1 MMLARPIADSQVSLA
16 GRVMSMRASSS
27 KMRFY
32 DLVADGQKVQIL
44 AQVQ

>member
-1 MMLARPIADSQVSLA
+1 
-16 GRVMSMRASSS
+16 MSMRASSS

-32 DLVADGQKVQIL
+32 DLYQDGKKIQIL

>member
-1 MMLARPIADSQVSLA
+1 MNF
-16 GRVMSMRASSS
+16 RAAST

-32 DLVADGQKVQIL
+32 DIYQDGKKVQIL